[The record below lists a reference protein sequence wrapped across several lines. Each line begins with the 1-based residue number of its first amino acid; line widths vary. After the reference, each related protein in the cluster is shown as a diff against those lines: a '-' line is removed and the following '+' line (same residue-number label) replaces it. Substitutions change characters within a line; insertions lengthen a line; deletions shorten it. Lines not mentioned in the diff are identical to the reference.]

1 MRKLAELIM
10 RGRSQAILV
19 VFIATMLPM
28 MYWISAAAVGLV
40 TLRRGSTDGAGL
52 LAWSLLPAGAWGL
65 VGDPT
70 PAMVILG
77 TYVLAVILRRT
88 VSWGTTLAVLIPVGV
103 LAGIALEQ
111 MLHEVLGQ
119 LVEVVQEL
127 LAQSQATMPGAELGA
142 DGWYQLFA
150 GGLSAAHAAMMLASL
165 VLARWWQSVLYNPGG
180 FREEF
185 HRLRLSP
192 SLALFVMAVLAL
204 GPQFGLV
211 MVHWLPL
218 LVLPL
223 VFAGLALV
231 HGSVAKRK
239 VGGTWLIMF
248 YMAVVVLG
256 PYLIT
261 MLVLLAVIDSLV
273 DIRRRIP
280 AKT

>member
-10 RGRSQAILV
+10 RGRWQAILV

-40 TLRRGSTDGAGL
+40 TLRRGPGDGTGL

-65 VGDPT
+65 IGDPT
-70 PAMVILG
+70 PALVILG

-88 VSWGTTLAVLIPVGV
+88 VSWGHTLAVLIPVGV

-111 MLHEVLGQ
+111 MLQEVLGQ

-127 LAQSQATMPGAELGA
+127 LVQSQETVPGAELGA
-142 DGWYQLFA
+142 DWWYQLFA

-192 SLALFVMAVLAL
+192 TLALLIMAVLAL

-239 VGGTWLIMF
+239 VGAAWLIMF

>member
-1 MRKLAELIM
+1 M

-19 VFIATMLPM
+19 VIVATMLPM

-40 TLRRGSTDGAGL
+40 TLRRGPGDGTGL

-70 PAMVILG
+70 PALVILG

-88 VSWGTTLAVLIPVGV
+88 VSWGYTLAVLIPVGV
-103 LAGIALEQ
+103 LSGIALEQ

-127 LAQSQATMPGAELGA
+127 LQSQETVPGAQLGA
-142 DGWYQLFA
+142 DWWYQLFA
-150 GGLSAAHAAMMLASL
+150 GGLSATHAAMMLACL

-185 HRLRLSP
+185 HGLRLSP
-192 SLALFVMAVLAL
+192 ALALSIMAVLVV

-239 VGGTWLIMF
+239 VGVTWLIMF

>member
-19 VFIATMLPM
+19 AMIAAMLPM

-40 TLRRGSTDGAGL
+40 TLRRGPADGAGL

-65 VGDPT
+65 IGDPT
-70 PAMVILG
+70 PALVILG
-77 TYVLAVILRRT
+77 TYVLSVVLRRT
-88 VSWGTTLAVLIPVGV
+88 VSWGYTLAVLIPLGV

-111 MLHEVLGQ
+111 MLQDVLGQ

-127 LAQSQATMPGAELGA
+127 LVQSQETLPGAELGA
-142 DGWYQLFA
+142 DWWYQLFA
-150 GGLSAAHAAMMLASL
+150 GGLSAAHAAMMLSSL

-185 HRLRLSP
+185 HQLRLSP
-192 SLALFVMAVLAL
+192 AVALPIMAVLVL

-211 MVHWLPL
+211 TVHWLPL
-218 LVLPL
+218 LVVPL

-231 HGSVAKRK
+231 HGCVAKRK
-239 VGGTWLIMF
+239 VGGTWLFMF
-248 YMAVVVLG
+248 YMASVVLG

-261 MLVLLAVIDSLV
+261 MLVLLAVLDSLV

>member
-19 VFIATMLPM
+19 VIVATMLPM

-40 TLRRGSTDGAGL
+40 TLRRGPGDGTGL

-70 PAMVILG
+70 PALVILG

-88 VSWGTTLAVLIPVGV
+88 VSWGYTLAVLIPVGV
-103 LAGIALEQ
+103 LSGIALEQ

-127 LAQSQATMPGAELGA
+127 LQSQETVPGAQLGA
-142 DGWYQLFA
+142 DWWYQLFA
-150 GGLSAAHAAMMLASL
+150 GGLSATHAAMMLACL

-185 HRLRLSP
+185 HGLRLSP
-192 SLALFVMAVLAL
+192 ALALSIMAVLVV

-239 VGGTWLIMF
+239 VGVTWLIMF